1 MKRIYRYL
9 LMAVLAICLSIPAL
23 AAEAASIALLPLI
36 NNVQGD
42 EIANQIY
49 FKSAIN
55 AINAQKG
62 FMLVENDKLTAA
74 IDAAKIAGKVPSKA
88 VLEKIAKDG
97 NVDIVIAMELDKL
110 DDITLYSSE
119 GNMLQLALDGKAVAA
134 VYDNYKQWC
143 EDSGERSPYARRTWT
158 AKVKENVTFENGATL
173 ESKPARVDDSTR
185 LVRVF
190 GICNVRD

>member
-9 LMAVLAICLSIPAL
+9 LMTVLALCLSIPAL

-36 NNVQGD
+36 NNNQGD
-42 EIANQIY
+42 EIANQVY

-62 FMLVENDKLTAA
+62 FMLVENDNLTAA

-88 VLEKIAKDG
+88 ALEKIAKDG

-119 GNMLQLALDGKAVAA
+119 GNMLQLVLDGKAVAYNKITGEFYQHRIYDDKQVPEA
-134 VYDNYKQWC
+134 VTTRWD
-143 EDSGERSPYARRTWT
+143 WT
-158 AKVKENVTFENGATL
+158 HEEWGRNVKREINRILKVKKVTL
-173 ESKPARVDDSTR
+173 EAPRMSK
-185 LVRVF
+185 L
-190 GICNVRD
+190 

>member
-1 MKRIYRYL
+1 MKKIYRYL
-9 LMAVLAICLSIPAL
+9 LMAVLAICLSIPAF

-36 NNVQGD
+36 NNNQGD
-42 EIANQIY
+42 EIANQVY

-88 VLEKIAKDG
+88 ALEKIAKDG

-119 GNMLQLALDGKAVAA
+119 GNMMQLVLDGKAVAYYKITGEFYQHRI
-134 VYDNYKQWC
+134 YDDKQVPEALTTRW
-143 EDSGERSPYARRTWT
+143 DWT
-158 AKVKENVTFENGATL
+158 HEEWGRNVRAEINRILKVKKVQFDAPRM
-173 ESKPARVDDSTR
+173 SK
-185 LVRVF
+185 L
-190 GICNVRD
+190 

>member
-1 MKRIYRYL
+1 MKKIYRYL
-9 LMAVLAICLSIPAL
+9 LMAVLAICLSIPAF

-36 NNVQGD
+36 NNNQGD
-42 EIANQIY
+42 EIANQVY

-74 IDAAKIAGKVPSKA
+74 IDAAKIAGKVSSKA
-88 VLEKIAKDG
+88 ALEKIAKDG

-119 GNMLQLALDGKAVAA
+119 GNMMQLVLDGKAVAYYKITGEFYQHRI
-134 VYDNYKQWC
+134 YDDKQVPEALTTRW
-143 EDSGERSPYARRTWT
+143 DWT
-158 AKVKENVTFENGATL
+158 HEEWGRNVRAEINRILKVKKVQFDAPRM
-173 ESKPARVDDSTR
+173 SK
-185 LVRVF
+185 L
-190 GICNVRD
+190 

>member
-1 MKRIYRYL
+1 MKKMYRYL
-9 LMAVLAICLSIPAL
+9 LMAVLAICLSIPAF
-23 AAEAASIALLPLI
+23 AADAASIALLPLI
-36 NNVQGD
+36 NNNQGD
-42 EIANQIY
+42 EIANQVY

-88 VLEKIAKDG
+88 ALEKIAKDG

-119 GNMLQLALDGKAVAA
+119 GNMMQLVLDGKAVAYYKITGEFYQHRI
-134 VYDNYKQWC
+134 YDDKQVPEALTTRW
-143 EDSGERSPYARRTWT
+143 DWT
-158 AKVKENVTFENGATL
+158 HEEWGRNVRAEINRILKVKKIIVEAPRM
-173 ESKPARVDDSTR
+173 SK
-185 LVRVF
+185 L
-190 GICNVRD
+190 

>member
-1 MKRIYRYL
+1 MKKMYRYL
-9 LMAVLAICLSIPAL
+9 LMSVLAICLSIPAF

-36 NNVQGD
+36 NNNLGD
-42 EIANQIY
+42 EIANQVY

-88 VLEKIAKDG
+88 ALEKIAKDG

-119 GNMLQLALDGKAVAA
+119 GNMMQLVLDGKAVAYYKITGEFYQHRI
-134 VYDNYKQWC
+134 YDDKQVPEALTTRW
-143 EDSGERSPYARRTWT
+143 DWT
-158 AKVKENVTFENGATL
+158 HEEWGRNVRAEINRILKVKKIMVDAPRM
-173 ESKPARVDDSTR
+173 SK
-185 LVRVF
+185 L
-190 GICNVRD
+190 

>member
-9 LMAVLAICLSIPAL
+9 LMAVLAICLSIPAF

-36 NNVQGD
+36 NNNQGD
-42 EIANQIY
+42 EIANQVY

-88 VLEKIAKDG
+88 ALEKIAKDG

-119 GNMLQLALDGKAVAA
+119 GNMMQLVLDGKAVAYYKITGEFYQHRI
-134 VYDNYKQWC
+134 YDDKQVPEALTTRW
-143 EDSGERSPYARRTWT
+143 DWT
-158 AKVKENVTFENGATL
+158 HEEWGRNVRAEINRILKVKKDQFDAPRM
-173 ESKPARVDDSTR
+173 SK
-185 LVRVF
+185 L
-190 GICNVRD
+190 

>member
-9 LMAVLAICLSIPAL
+9 LMTVLALCLSIPAL

-42 EIANQIY
+42 EIANQVY

-74 IDAAKIAGKVPSKA
+74 IDAAKIAGKVPDKA
-88 VLEKIAKDG
+88 TLAKIANDG

-110 DDITLYSSE
+110 EDTTIYASE
-119 GNMLQLALDGKAVAA
+119 ENKLQLTLDGRAVAFNKLTGEFYQHRI
-134 VYDNYKQWC
+134 YDDKTVPEALTTCW
-143 EDSGERSPYARRTWT
+143 DWT
-158 AKVKENVTFENGATL
+158 HEEWGRNVRAEINRILKVKKIMVDAPRM
-173 ESKPARVDDSTR
+173 SK
-185 LVRVF
+185 L
-190 GICNVRD
+190 